1 MLLHQLAWLVVAAGV
16 VVEDR
21 GYTSTSTVYAA
32 LDLGPQRYVVSVAL
46 KATPAEIEATATT
59 FCREH
64 RADIASLAPGL
75 DGAWAADACAGL
87 VRGAIHDALAPRFEL
102 SNRSMAVVDFAG
114 DDDGRRRVEV
124 ATVATAPEGLGRL
137 VASLAAHDHAL
148 APRLWVLG
156 LGLGFVGTVQKI
168 VWTRSW
174 LTRLPSSSLVL
185 FVDAY
190 DTVFQRP
197 LGPNDV
203 PPPGTIVFG
212 ADRVCS
218 PDVCA
223 GPPGARTPKG
233 MRDVGFYLNSGKLSR
248 RGGRTSK
255 SRSERGSYLGEA
267 ADIAGYSMGEPP
279 TTASDQYVLSRHVAR
294 RASAVRVVL
303 DVDNRLFSPLDGV
316 PRDAFTVD
324 AAGLWY
330 DAATGL
336 APLVLH
342 FNRDAKARLD
352 EVASVSADA
361 VVARLRALVAARGAL
376 DDGGLADKN
385 SAALSWWRLIRRRQR
400 RQGVLDGGRGR
411 HGCCVPGPRLANDR
425 SLLRDERLGDG
436 HVAHL
441 HARPMQHDDGPVR
454 ELVLPRVPT
463 SLEVQAAADAADDRN
478 DHHEH
483 R

>member
-32 LDLGPQRYVVSVAL
+32 LDLGPQQYVVSVAL
-46 KATPAEIEATATT
+46 KATAAEIETTATT

-75 DGAWAADACAGL
+75 DGAWAAQACAGL

-114 DDDGRRRVEV
+114 DDGRRRVEV

-223 GPPGARTPKG
+223 GPLARTPNG
-233 MRDVGFYLNSGKLSR
+233 LRFLNA
-248 RGGRTSK
+248 
-255 SRSERGSYLGEA
+255 GSYLGEA
-267 ADIAGYSMGEPP
+267 AAVSLLLDGALATEQP

-294 RASAVRVVL
+294 RASAVRVAL
-303 DVDNRLFSPLDGV
+303 DVDNRLFSPLDGA

-324 AAGLWY
+324 ATGLWY
-330 DAATGL
+330 DATSGL

-352 EVASVSADA
+352 EVASASADA

-376 DDGGLADKN
+376 DDGADSSIETIKYV
-385 SAALSWWRLIRRRQR
+385 LSWWRPIRRRQR
-400 RQGVLDGGRGR
+400 R
-411 HGCCVPGPRLANDR
+411 
-425 SLLRDERLGDG
+425 
-436 HVAHL
+436 
-441 HARPMQHDDGPVR
+441 
-454 ELVLPRVPT
+454 
-463 SLEVQAAADAADDRN
+463 
-478 DHHEH
+478 
-483 R
+483 

>member
-1 MLLHQLAWLVVAAGV
+1 MLHQLAWLVAAAGV

-21 GYTSTSTVYAA
+21 GYTSTTTVYAA
-32 LDLGPQRYVVSVAL
+32 LDLGPRRYVVAVAL
-46 KATPAEIEATATT
+46 KATPAEIETTATT

-75 DGAWAADACAGL
+75 DGAWAAQACAGL
-87 VRGAIHDALAPRFEL
+87 VRGAIRDALAPRFEL

-114 DDDGRRRVEV
+114 DDEGRRRVEV

-174 LTRLPSSSLVL
+174 LTRLPSHSLVL

-203 PPPGTIVFG
+203 PPPGKIVFG

-223 GPPGARTPKG
+223 GPLA
-233 MRDVGFYLNSGKLSR
+233 
-248 RGGRTSK
+248 RTSK
-255 SRSERGSYLGEA
+255 GALRYLNAGSYLGEA
-267 ADIAGYSMGEPP
+267 ADIAKLLSGALASDPP

-324 AAGLWY
+324 ATSGLWY
-330 DAATGL
+330 DATSGL

-352 EVASVSADA
+352 EVASASADA

-376 DDGGLADKN
+376 DDGADSSIETIKYV
-385 SAALSWWRLIRRRQR
+385 LSWWRPIRRRQR
-400 RQGVLDGGRGR
+400 R
-411 HGCCVPGPRLANDR
+411 
-425 SLLRDERLGDG
+425 
-436 HVAHL
+436 
-441 HARPMQHDDGPVR
+441 
-454 ELVLPRVPT
+454 
-463 SLEVQAAADAADDRN
+463 
-478 DHHEH
+478 
-483 R
+483 

>member
-1 MLLHQLAWLVVAAGV
+1 MLHQLAWLVVAAGV

-32 LDLGPQRYVVSVAL
+32 LDLGPRRYVVSVAL
-46 KATPAEIEATATT
+46 KATPAEIETTATN

-64 RADIASLAPGL
+64 RADITTLAPGI
-75 DGAWAADACAGL
+75 DGAWAAGACAGL

-102 SNRSMAVVDFAG
+102 SNRSMAIVDFGG

-203 PPPGTIVFG
+203 PPPGSIVFG

-223 GPPGARTPKG
+223 GPLARTPKG
-233 MRDVGFYLNSGKLSR
+233 MRFLNA
-248 RGGRTSK
+248 
-255 SRSERGSYLGEA
+255 GSYLGEA
-267 ADIAGYSMGEPP
+267 AAVSLLLEGALAGEPP

-324 AAGLWY
+324 AATGLWY
-330 DAATGL
+330 DSATGL

-352 EVASVSADA
+352 EVAGVSADG
-361 VVARLRALVAARGAL
+361 VVARLRAIAARGTI
-376 DDGGLADKN
+376 DDGDSSIETIKYV
-385 SAALSWWRLIRRRQR
+385 LSWWRLICRRQR

-411 HGCCVPGPRLANDR
+411 DGCGVPGSRLANDR

-441 HARPMQHDDGPVR
+441 HARPMLEHDDGPVR
-454 ELVLPRVPT
+454 ELVLPRVAPR
-463 SLEVQAAADAADDRN
+463 LEVQAAADAAHDRN
-478 DHHEH
+478 DHHLCGN
-483 R
+483 

>member
-1 MLLHQLAWLVVAAGV
+1 MHRQLAWLVVAAGV

-21 GYTSTSTVYAA
+21 GYTSTTTVYAA
-32 LDLGPQRYVVSVAL
+32 LDLGPRRYVVSVAL

-64 RADIASLAPGL
+64 HDDITTLAPGL

-87 VRGAIHDALAPRFEL
+87 VRGAIRDALAPRFEL
-102 SNRSMAVVDFAG
+102 SNRSMAIVEFGG

-124 ATVATAPEGLGRL
+124 ATIATAPEGLGQL

-174 LTRLPSSSLVL
+174 LTRLPSTSLIL

-223 GPPGARTPKG
+223 GPLARTPKG
-233 MRDVGFYLNSGKLSR
+233 LRFLNS
-248 RGGRTSK
+248 
-255 SRSERGSYLGEA
+255 GSYLGEA
-267 ADIAGYSMGEPP
+267 ADIAELLNGALASNPP

-324 AAGLWY
+324 ATSGLWY
-330 DAATGL
+330 DATSGL

-342 FNRDAKARLD
+342 FNRDAKARLG

-361 VVARLRALVAARGAL
+361 VVARLRAIAARGTL
-376 DDGGLADKN
+376 DGDAPIETIN
-385 SAALSWWRLIRRRQR
+385 YMLSWWRLIRGRQR
-400 RQGVLDGGRGR
+400 R
-411 HGCCVPGPRLANDR
+411 
-425 SLLRDERLGDG
+425 
-436 HVAHL
+436 
-441 HARPMQHDDGPVR
+441 
-454 ELVLPRVPT
+454 
-463 SLEVQAAADAADDRN
+463 
-478 DHHEH
+478 
-483 R
+483 

>member
-1 MLLHQLAWLVVAAGV
+1 MLLHQLAWLAVAAGV

-32 LDLGPQRYVVSVAL
+32 LDLGPQRYVVAVAL
-46 KATPAEIEATATT
+46 KATPAEIETTATT

-64 RADIASLAPGL
+64 RDDITTLAPGI

-87 VRGAIHDALAPRFEL
+87 VRGAIRNALAPRFEL
-102 SNRSMAVVDFAG
+102 SNRSIAIIDFG
-114 DDDGRRRVEV
+114 GEDDGRRRVEV

-174 LTRLPSSSLVL
+174 LTRLPSLSLVL

-223 GPPGARTPKG
+223 GPLARTPKG
-233 MRDVGFYLNSGKLSR
+233 MRFLNS
-248 RGGRTSK
+248 
-255 SRSERGSYLGEA
+255 GSYLGEA
-267 ADIAGYSMGEPP
+267 AAVSLLLDGALAGDPP

-324 AAGLWY
+324 TTSGLWY
-330 DAATGL
+330 DATSGL

-352 EVASVSADA
+352 EVTSVSADG
-361 VVARLRALVAARGAL
+361 VVARLRAIAARGTL
-376 DDGGLADKN
+376 DDGADSSIETIKYV
-385 SAALSWWRLIRRRQR
+385 LSWWRLIRRRQR
-400 RQGVLDGGRGR
+400 R
-411 HGCCVPGPRLANDR
+411 
-425 SLLRDERLGDG
+425 
-436 HVAHL
+436 
-441 HARPMQHDDGPVR
+441 
-454 ELVLPRVPT
+454 
-463 SLEVQAAADAADDRN
+463 
-478 DHHEH
+478 
-483 R
+483 

>member
-1 MLLHQLAWLVVAAGV
+1 MLHHQLAWLVVAAGV

-32 LDLGPQRYVVSVAL
+32 LDLGPQRYVVAVAL

-75 DGAWAADACAGL
+75 DGVWAAGACAGL

-102 SNRSMAVVDFAG
+102 SNRSMAIVDFGG

-174 LTRLPSSSLVL
+174 LTRLPSTSLIL

-203 PPPGTIVFG
+203 PPPGTIIFG

-223 GPPGARTPKG
+223 GPLARTPKG
-233 MRDVGFYLNSGKLSR
+233 MRYLNS
-248 RGGRTSK
+248 
-255 SRSERGSYLGEA
+255 GSYLGEA
-267 ADIAGYSMGEPP
+267 AAVSLLLDGALAGDPP

-303 DVDNRLFSPLDGV
+303 DVGNRLFSPLDGV

-324 AAGLWY
+324 ATSGLWY
-330 DAATGL
+330 DATSGL

-376 DDGGLADKN
+376 DDGVDSPIETIKYV
-385 SAALSWWRLIRRRQR
+385 LSWWRPIRRRQR

-411 HGCCVPGPRLANDR
+411 HGCGVPGPRLALHDDCF
-425 SLLRDERLGDG
+425 LGDGRLGDG

-441 HARPMQHDDGPVR
+441 HARPVREHDGPVR
-454 ELVLPRVPT
+454 ELVLPRVPP
-463 SLEVQAAADAADDRN
+463 SLEMQATTDAADDRN
-478 DHHEH
+478 DHHLCGNQPV

>member
-1 MLLHQLAWLVVAAGV
+1 MLRQLAWLVVAAGV

-32 LDLGPQRYVVSVAL
+32 LDLGPQRFVVAVAL
-46 KATPAEIEATATT
+46 RATPAEIEATATT

-64 RADIASLAPGL
+64 RDDITTLAPGL

-137 VASLAAHDHAL
+137 VASIAAHDHAL

-174 LTRLPSSSLVL
+174 LTRLPSTSLVL

-223 GPPGARTPKG
+223 GPLARTPKG
-233 MRDVGFYLNSGKLSR
+233 LRFLNS
-248 RGGRTSK
+248 
-255 SRSERGSYLGEA
+255 GSYLGEA
-267 ADIAGYSMGEPP
+267 AAVSLLLDGALAVEPP

-324 AAGLWY
+324 ATSGLWY
-330 DAATGL
+330 DATSGL

-352 EVASVSADA
+352 EVASASADA

-376 DDGGLADKN
+376 DGDSSIETIKYV
-385 SAALSWWRLIRRRQR
+385 LSWRRLIRRRQR
-400 RQGVLDGGRGR
+400 R
-411 HGCCVPGPRLANDR
+411 
-425 SLLRDERLGDG
+425 
-436 HVAHL
+436 
-441 HARPMQHDDGPVR
+441 
-454 ELVLPRVPT
+454 
-463 SLEVQAAADAADDRN
+463 
-478 DHHEH
+478 
-483 R
+483 

>member
-1 MLLHQLAWLVVAAGV
+1 MLRQFAWLVVAAGV

-32 LDLGPQRYVVSVAL
+32 LDLGPQRYVVAVAL
-46 KATPAEIEATATT
+46 RATPTEIEATATT

-64 RADIASLAPGL
+64 RADIASLAPGI
-75 DGAWAADACAGL
+75 DGAWAAQACAGL
-87 VRGAIHDALAPRFEL
+87 VRGAIRNALAPRFEL
-102 SNRSMAVVDFAG
+102 SNRSMAIVDFCG

-137 VASLAAHDHAL
+137 VASIAAHDHAL

-185 FVDAY
+185 FLDAY

-223 GPPGARTPKG
+223 GPLARTPKG
-233 MRDVGFYLNSGKLSR
+233 MRYLNS
-248 RGGRTSK
+248 
-255 SRSERGSYLGEA
+255 GSYLGEA
-267 ADIAGYSMGEPP
+267 AAVSVLLDGALAGDPP
-279 TTASDQYVLSRHVAR
+279 TTASDQYVLSRHVAG

-324 AAGLWY
+324 ATSGLWY
-330 DAATGL
+330 DSATGL

-342 FNRDAKARLD
+342 FNRDAKTRLD
-352 EVASVSADA
+352 EVASVSADG
-361 VVARLRALVAARGAL
+361 VVARLRAIAARGTL
-376 DDGGLADKN
+376 DGDADSPIETIKYV
-385 SAALSWWRLIRRRQR
+385 LSWWRLIRRRQR
-400 RQGVLDGGRGR
+400 R
-411 HGCCVPGPRLANDR
+411 
-425 SLLRDERLGDG
+425 
-436 HVAHL
+436 
-441 HARPMQHDDGPVR
+441 
-454 ELVLPRVPT
+454 
-463 SLEVQAAADAADDRN
+463 
-478 DHHEH
+478 
-483 R
+483 

>member
-1 MLLHQLAWLVVAAGV
+1 M
-16 VVEDR
+16 
-21 GYTSTSTVYAA
+21 
-32 LDLGPQRYVVSVAL
+32 
-46 KATPAEIEATATT
+46 
-59 FCREH
+59 
-64 RADIASLAPGL
+64 
-75 DGAWAADACAGL
+75 
-87 VRGAIHDALAPRFEL
+87 
-102 SNRSMAVVDFAG
+102 
-114 DDDGRRRVEV
+114 
-124 ATVATAPEGLGRL
+124 ATAPEGLGRL

-174 LTRLPSSSLVL
+174 LTRFPSSSLIL

-203 PPPGTIVFG
+203 PPPGTVVFG

-223 GPPGARTPKG
+223 GPLARTPKG
-233 MRDVGFYLNSGKLSR
+233 AMRFLNS
-248 RGGRTSK
+248 
-255 SRSERGSYLGEA
+255 GSYLGEA
-267 ADIAGYSMGEPP
+267 AAVSLLLDGALAGDPP

-324 AAGLWY
+324 ATSGLWY
-330 DAATGL
+330 DATSGL

-342 FNRDAKARLD
+342 FNRDAKPRLD

-376 DDGGLADKN
+376 NDGADSSIETIKYV
-385 SAALSWWRLIRRRQR
+385 LSWWRLIRRRQR

-411 HGCCVPGPRLANDR
+411 HGRRVPGPRLAHNR
-425 SLLRDERLGDG
+425 SLLRNEGLGDG

-441 HARPMQHDDGPVR
+441 HARPVLEHDDGPVR
-454 ELVLPRVPT
+454 ELVLPRVAPR
-463 SLEVQAAADAADDRN
+463 LEVQATTDAADDRN

>member
-32 LDLGPQRYVVSVAL
+32 LDLGPQRFVVAVAL
-46 KATPAEIEATATT
+46 KATPAEIETTATT

-75 DGAWAADACAGL
+75 DGAWAAQACAGL

-102 SNRSMAVVDFAG
+102 SDRSMAIVDFGG

-174 LTRLPSSSLVL
+174 LTRLPPTSLVL

-223 GPPGARTPKG
+223 GPLARTPKG
-233 MRDVGFYLNSGKLSR
+233 MRFLNS
-248 RGGRTSK
+248 
-255 SRSERGSYLGEA
+255 GSYLGEA
-267 ADIAGYSMGEPP
+267 AASSRLLFGGALELLNGGEPP
-279 TTASDQYVLSRHVAR
+279 TTASDQYVLSRHVATARLRRPR
-294 RASAVRVVL
+294 RAGRRQPLVFSARRRAARRVHRRRCHRSLVRRKV
-303 DVDNRLFSPLDGV
+303 
-316 PRDAFTVD
+316 A
-324 AAGLWY
+324 
-330 DAATGL
+330 L

-352 EVASVSADA
+352 EVASVSADG
-361 VVARLRALVAARGAL
+361 VVARLRAIARAGTL
-376 DDGGLADKN
+376 DDGVD
-385 SAALSWWRLIRRRQR
+385 SPIETVIICYR
-400 RQGVLDGGRGR
+400 GG
-411 HGCCVPGPRLANDR
+411 A
-425 SLLRDERLGDG
+425 
-436 HVAHL
+436 
-441 HARPMQHDDGPVR
+441 
-454 ELVLPRVPT
+454 
-463 SLEVQAAADAADDRN
+463 
-478 DHHEH
+478 
-483 R
+483 

>member
-1 MLLHQLAWLVVAAGV
+1 MLPHQLAWLVVAAGV

-32 LDLGPQRYVVSVAL
+32 LDVGPRRYVVAVAL
-46 KATPAEIEATATT
+46 KATPAEIETTATT

-64 RADIASLAPGL
+64 RDDITTLAPGL

-174 LTRLPSSSLVL
+174 LTRLPSTALIL

-197 LGPNDV
+197 LGPNDL

-223 GPPGARTPKG
+223 GPLAQTPMG
-233 MRDVGFYLNSGKLSR
+233 IRFLNA
-248 RGGRTSK
+248 
-255 SRSERGSYLGEA
+255 GSYLGEA
-267 ADIAGYSMGEPP
+267 AAVSLLLDGALATEPP

-324 AAGLWY
+324 ATSGLWY
-330 DAATGL
+330 DATSGL

-352 EVASVSADA
+352 EVASVSADT

-376 DDGGLADKN
+376 DGDADSPIETIN
-385 SAALSWWRLIRRRQR
+385 YMLSWWRLIRRRQR

-411 HGCCVPGPRLANDR
+411 DGCRVLGPRLAHDR

-441 HARPMQHDDGPVR
+441 HARPVREHDRPIR
-454 ELVLPRVPT
+454 ELVLPRMPT
-463 SLEVQAAADAADDRN
+463 SLEMQAAADAADDRN
-478 DHHEH
+478 DHNLCGN
-483 R
+483 